1 MAGPLL
7 AFHARFDKLAQARS
21 PFCLGL
27 DPTEELLSAYGLSDN
42 AQGLKSF
49 CRIIVEAA
57 QDHLSLVK
65 PQSAYFER
73 FGPQGM
79 EILRDTVKDF
89 QKVGTLV
96 LLDVKRSDIGSTLC
110 AYAQAYLGSGS
121 AFGANA
127 MTATAYLGFDA
138 LKPLFERAA
147 KTSTAVFVVVASSN
161 PEGEALQSARMDN
174 GKSII
179 EHLADAISD
188 CNKTYAQARPAH
200 AVIGATRADVDAKF
214 LARLNGALVL
224 APGIGAQGAKLDK
237 LPPALLSVRQNLI
250 PMAARSVLGAG
261 PDIKSLARAIT
272 AHCESA
278 RLIQNQ

>member
-1 MAGPLL
+1 MTGPLL
-7 AFHARFDKLAQARS
+7 AFHARFEKLAQARS
-21 PFCLGL
+21 GFCLGL
-27 DPTEELLSAYGLSDN
+27 DPTPELLLAYGLSDN

-57 QDHLSLVK
+57 QDHLSLIK

-79 EILRDTVKDF
+79 EIMGDTIKDF
-89 QKVGTLV
+89 QKSGTLV
-96 LLDVKRSDIGSTLC
+96 LLDVKRSDIGSTLS
-110 AYAQAYLGSGS
+110 AYAEAYLGSAS
-121 AFGANA
+121 AFGGDA
-127 MTATAYLGFDA
+127 MTATPYLGFDA

-147 KTSTAVFVVVASSN
+147 QTSTAVFVVVASSN
-161 PEGEALQSARMDN
+161 PEGEALQSARMKD

-179 EHLADAISD
+179 EHLADAISE
-188 CNKTYAQARPAH
+188 CNKTYPQAKPAH
-200 AVIGATRADVDAKF
+200 AVVGATRADIDAKF

-224 APGIGAQGAKLDK
+224 APGIGTQGAKLDD

-250 PMAARSVLGAG
+250 PMAARSVLSAG
-261 PDIKSLARAIT
+261 PYIKSLTRAIT